1 MNPLLWQ
8 IAIDMASAE
17 AQKSAKVAA
26 DVAAAPP
33 PAAPAA
39 PMPAGDPGMGGGDPS
54 AGGDPMATI
63 VPIIR
68 QIVTEVMTQQG
79 GGAAGGKPGMPGKK
93 SGPAELMAALEEQGR
108 KVDYLVTLMSKLA
121 EQAGVQF
128 NPDEVAGAI
137 LPTPDDQAAAA
148 GAPPGM
154 PADPMAQAVPTAP
167 TAPAP
172 ATPEKVAADTSQ
184 RIEAVAALSGAFRG
198 RIPESLVKFFT

>member
-108 KVDYLVTLMSKLA
+108 KVDYLVTLKIHWIHSS
-121 EQAGVQF
+121 QF
-128 NPDEVAGAI
+128 SYIVPSVLYRNS
-137 LPTPDDQAAAA
+137 PTLHDVTYIICCSITCHQC
-148 GAPPGM
+148 
-154 PADPMAQAVPTAP
+154 
-167 TAPAP
+167 
-172 ATPEKVAADTSQ
+172 
-184 RIEAVAALSGAFRG
+184 RL
-198 RIPESLVKFFT
+198 